1 MSFSKLQGGRTRG
14 LYEVGEILLLGIC
27 IMSTRKEERNNA
39 QSVIGK
45 EGAIILVRKGGYL
58 VIFIVCKM
66 LRL

>member
-1 MSFSKLQGGRTRG
+1 
-14 LYEVGEILLLGIC
+14 
-27 IMSTRKEERNNA
+27 MSTRKEERNNA